1 MFSRLLASV
10 ALSTLALTGPAG
22 SQGVFEG
29 GLGEIDPWGAG
40 YISRGEGAFP
50 TSLWTGSR
58 AEELIPLLR
67 RTAMGR
73 VDRILMTPAEHDL
86 LRRALLSPAEKPQ
99 GSADGLLEERIRL
112 LRALGEIEAAIDLM
126 RKSGDEEMRRDAERL
141 TTDMAL
147 ARGDVASACSGAER
161 SATDD
166 PYFMKLRAVCFAMAG
181 DDPGVELAVELAA
194 GAGVDDEWLFAALL
208 TTIVDTPNKPPA
220 RLRDGLSITA
230 SMAAELKAP
239 SDAMEGVEPH
249 IALALAQRDGLPAE
263 WRLLAAG
270 ISAEAGLA
278 DPDAVRA
285 AFRKL
290 EADPEYN
297 PGSSLERA
305 MQLLNEPTASATE
318 RARAFSDALRS
329 AAGRPERFASVSRV
343 LAPGIERLP
352 RNAEIAPRALVFARA
367 ALARG
372 DVNGAGRWAG
382 ATEFEGGPTID
393 AFERALTEG
402 LVLLAR
408 SRIEPASVK
417 AVTEAL
423 LAEAKTTQ
431 QKATVARLFVLL
443 SELGATPGPEARELI
458 ASAGRSSNARPSDD
472 GEVLRLSTLTET
484 DLSAEMILRVIKFT
498 NGNPERLSTRDAA
511 AIVRLLKGAGLD
523 EDARAFALEA
533 MKYWNP

>member
-1 MFSRLLASV
+1 MFSRLLASA
-10 ALSTLALTGPAG
+10 ALATTLLASPAAP
-22 SQGVFEG
+22 QGVFEG

-50 TSLWTGSR
+50 ANLWTGSR
-58 AEELIPLLR
+58 AEDLIPLLR
-67 RTAMGR
+67 RTALGR

-99 GSADGLLEERIRL
+99 GKAEGLLEERIRL
-112 LRALGEIEAAIDLM
+112 LRALGEIEPAIDLM
-126 RKSGDEEMRRDAERL
+126 RKSGDEDMRRDAERL

-147 ARGDVASACSGAER
+147 ARGNVASACAGAER

-166 PYFMKLRAVCFAMAG
+166 PYYLKLRAVCFAMAG
-181 DDPGVELAVELAA
+181 DDRGVELAVELAA
-194 GAGVDDEWLFAALL
+194 NAGVDDDWLFEAVL
-208 TTIVDTPNKPPA
+208 TTVVDTPSKPPA

-230 SMAAELKAP
+230 SLAADLKAP

-249 IALALAQRDGLPAE
+249 YALALAQRDELPAK

-278 DPDAVRA
+278 DPNAVRQ

-305 MQLLNEPTASATE
+305 MQLLNEPTASAAE

-352 RNAEIAPRALVFARA
+352 KNADVAPRALVFARA

-382 ATEFEGGPTID
+382 ATEFEGGPRID
-393 AFERALTEG
+393 AFDRALTEG

-408 SRIEPASVK
+408 QRPQDASMA
-417 AVTEAL
+417 AVTESL
-423 LAEAKTTQ
+423 LDAAKSSQ
-431 QKATVARLFVLL
+431 QKATAARLFVLL
-443 SELGATPGPEARELI
+443 SEFGQTPGPEARELI
-458 ASAGRSSNARPSDD
+458 ASAGRSSGARPSDD
-472 GEVLRLSTLTET
+472 GEVLRLSTLTAA

-511 AIVRLLKGAGLD
+511 ALVQLLKEAGL
-523 EDARAFALEA
+523 ESDARAFALEA
-533 MKYWNP
+533 MKFWNP